1 MRDKPLLID
10 VKNSPKRR
18 KQGTMSRNIAAEI
31 LEGLADAARVLDG
44 DATAAR
50 YLRIDSYG
58 EAHCAAEKTPPAT
71 NEKSPDCQQS

>member
-1 MRDKPLLID
+1 MPLLID

-50 YLRIDSYG
+50 YLRIDSHG
-58 EAHCAAEKTPPAT
+58 EAHCAAEEMPLAPNQKTP
-71 NEKSPDCQQS
+71 DFRQS